1 METTKVDI
9 LAFGAHPDDVECSA
23 AGVILKHIAMGRTVA
38 IADLTAG
45 ETGNYGDAESRKNE
59 GEFIRS
65 TVMIFQEDFEKFFT
79 ALDRVKAEM

>member
-1 METTKVDI
+1 MQSQDKDIFTEKV
-9 LAFGAHPDDVECSA
+9 A
-23 AGVILKHIAMGRTVA
+23 AGKRTYFIDLK
-38 IADLTAG
+38 
-45 ETGNYGDAESRKNE
+45 EKQNGDRVLKITESGKNE